1 MKSIIEIKI
10 DELESDLAATRN
22 RRDSLMSQGKYEEA
36 KSIAVQMDQLRFTIK
51 QFRSLL

>member
-1 MKSIIEIKI
+1 MKNIIEEKI

-36 KSIAVQMDQLRFTIK
+36 KTIAIQMDQLRFTIK